1 MGSTQGWAA
10 RAIGGMYTGAAA
22 VVKTLYRQEALE
34 HELRHLSDSDLADIG
49 IARRQIS
56 VVARSH
62 GAPKLLRMMMS
73 RLGIPESV
81 LAENSALS
89 RRLERECITCYARN
103 RCRRWLRSD
112 QRTDDYN
119 RFCPN
124 AAEFEELVSR
134 NA

>member
-10 RAIGGMYTGAAA
+10 RAIGGLYAGAAA
-22 VVKTLYRQEALE
+22 VVRTLYRQGALE

-49 IARRQIS
+49 ITRRQIS

-73 RLGIPESV
+73 RLGIPETA
-81 LAENSALS
+81 LAEDPALF
-89 RRLERECITCYARN
+89 RRLERECITCYSRS
-103 RCRRWLRSD
+103 RCRRWLCSD
-112 QRTDDYN
+112 QRTDEYK

-134 NA
+134 TA